1 MSINSRL
8 IPISY
13 FNPNQSIRL
22 NAYADIIVYEPDGN
36 KQLLRAI
43 RFGGYPE
50 MVRALA
56 DALYAGAELE
66 VEIGPD
72 KHYFVSE
79 PKRFQRQFSHDGL
92 YAEAVLLALD
102 DEQEAETEE
111 QTEEQQALQQTP
123 RNCFLFGPVDDRQY
137 LFDEIDRKTTVPLI
151 PAFRDY
157 LLEELEKR
165 RILRKLQT
173 ISIREKLDGW
183 VLKCEKN
190 DSNIIAAVEDGLRSG
205 AISIPGTVADPTGF
219 DEITNVT
226 GYLNAFSTTIAERI
240 RKQFT
245 PLYDPATEPL
255 SPEVRSING
264 YIQEHA
270 GYPLYNAQLAV
281 SEAVMRKLSIGKSAF
296 IVAECGSGKTKIGTT
311 AMAALH
317 AMRANQVHRG
327 KAKTFNIVLC
337 PSHVAKKW
345 CREIA
350 ETLPDAAGVVV
361 QSITELDQLYEL
373 FRQGDRSL
381 YAVLSKERARDGYMK
396 RPAALYDVRH
406 KRYKCPCCD
415 GVIGT
420 VYEDGDVIPSGVECF
435 RSENR
440 DNHRCIHCGTVLW
453 TAVNPGLR
461 SDWVKLTEYGWVHRA
476 AAKKHLEL
484 ELPNSIREKI
494 LELAENPW

>member
-1 MSINSRL
+1 MSVNSRL

-13 FNPNQSIRL
+13 FNPNQSIQL

-36 KQLLRAI
+36 KHLLRVI

-56 DALYAGAELE
+56 DALYAGADLE
-66 VEIGPD
+66 AEIGGEVHTFASQS
-72 KHYFVSE
+72 KHY
-79 PKRFQRQFSHDGL
+79 QRQFSHDGL

-102 DEQEAETEE
+102 DEQEAETEDPA
-111 QTEEQQALQQTP
+111 EEQQALQQTP
-123 RNCFLFGPVDDRQY
+123 RNCFIFGPVDDRQY

-190 DSNIIAAVEDGLRSG
+190 DANIIAAVEDGLRSG
-205 AISIPGTVADPTGF
+205 AISIPGTVTDPTGF

-255 SPEVRSING
+255 SPEILSING

-296 IVAECGSGKTKIGTT
+296 IVAECGSGKTKIGAT
-311 AMAALH
+311 AMAALMPCEPTKPIEERQRH
-317 AMRANQVHRG
+317 SISSCAPRMWQRNGAGRSRKPSRTHRG
-327 KAKTFNIVLC
+327 LRFKA
-337 PSHVAKKW
+337 S
-345 CREIA
+345 
-350 ETLPDAAGVVV
+350 
-361 QSITELDQLYEL
+361 
-373 FRQGDRSL
+373 RSWT
-381 YAVLSKERARDGYMK
+381 SSTNCSGRA
-396 RPAALYDVRH
+396 
-406 KRYKCPCCD
+406 
-415 GVIGT
+415 
-420 VYEDGDVIPSGVECF
+420 
-435 RSENR
+435 
-440 DNHRCIHCGTVLW
+440 
-453 TAVNPGLR
+453 TAVSTRFCPRNEPETG
-461 SDWVKLTEYGWVHRA
+461 T
-476 AAKKHLEL
+476 
-484 ELPNSIREKI
+484 
-494 LELAENPW
+494 

>member
-1 MSINSRL
+1 MSVNSRL

-22 NAYADIIVYEPDGN
+22 NAYADIFVYELDGN

-72 KHYFVSE
+72 KHYFVSD

-111 QTEEQQALQQTP
+111 QQALQQPP

-157 LLEELEKR
+157 LLEKLEKR

-190 DSNIIAAVEDGLRSG
+190 DANIIAAVEGGLRSG
-205 AISIPGTVADPTGF
+205 AISIPGTVTDPTGF

-226 GYLNAFSTTIAERI
+226 G
-240 RKQFT
+240 
-245 PLYDPATEPL
+245 
-255 SPEVRSING
+255 
-264 YIQEHA
+264 
-270 GYPLYNAQLAV
+270 
-281 SEAVMRKLSIGKSAF
+281 
-296 IVAECGSGKTKIGTT
+296 
-311 AMAALH
+311 
-317 AMRANQVHRG
+317 
-327 KAKTFNIVLC
+327 
-337 PSHVAKKW
+337 
-345 CREIA
+345 
-350 ETLPDAAGVVV
+350 
-361 QSITELDQLYEL
+361 
-373 FRQGDRSL
+373 
-381 YAVLSKERARDGYMK
+381 
-396 RPAALYDVRH
+396 
-406 KRYKCPCCD
+406 
-415 GVIGT
+415 
-420 VYEDGDVIPSGVECF
+420 
-435 RSENR
+435 
-440 DNHRCIHCGTVLW
+440 
-453 TAVNPGLR
+453 
-461 SDWVKLTEYGWVHRA
+461 
-476 AAKKHLEL
+476 
-484 ELPNSIREKI
+484 
-494 LELAENPW
+494 